1 MHRRRAPLR
10 AACGILWYDRDTYL
24 QGKADMH
31 TIPILLGGLLTLL
44 LGLIA
49 WSVWTGVR
57 AELEESAVGWHQDVL
72 LGLLLF
78 AMFGLGVFVAFLV
91 LDLVK

>member
-1 MHRRRAPLR
+1 
-10 AACGILWYDRDTYL
+10 
-24 QGKADMH
+24 MH

-44 LGLIA
+44 IGLIA

-57 AELEESAVGWHQDVL
+57 AEADRNPVEEGAVGWRQDVL

-78 AMFGLGVFVAFLV
+78 AMFGLGVFVAYLV
-91 LDLVK
+91 LDLAQ

>member
-1 MHRRRAPLR
+1 M
-10 AACGILWYDRDTYL
+10 
-24 QGKADMH
+24 Q

-44 LGLIA
+44 IGLIA

-57 AELEESAVGWHQDVL
+57 AKADKSPEETTLGWRQDVL

-78 AMFGLGVFVAFLV
+78 AMFGLGVFVAYLV
-91 LDLVK
+91 MDLAR

>member
-1 MHRRRAPLR
+1 
-10 AACGILWYDRDTYL
+10 
-24 QGKADMH
+24 MH
-31 TIPILLGGLLTLL
+31 TIPILLGSLLTLL

-57 AELEESAVGWHQDVL
+57 AGADRRPLEEGAVGWRQDVL

-78 AMFGLGVFVAFLV
+78 AMFDLGVFVAYLV
-91 LDLVK
+91 LALAR

>member
-1 MHRRRAPLR
+1 
-10 AACGILWYDRDTYL
+10 
-24 QGKADMH
+24 MH